1 MSSTTTEATV
11 QTTEVPTEATEP
23 TPEATETHAP
33 TRGEVTE
40 ATLVEIPLEQ
50 LRTNPLNLRRRVGDI
65 KALTKSIAELG
76 IVVPLIVTPAEDGTY
91 LLAAGERRLTAARA
105 AGLAVAPCVV
115 KNLTEAEQ
123 VEIMLT
129 ENDDDRTPLS
139 PSERAAGYLRLVSL
153 GCTVRRLAAK
163 VGRSA
168 KHVSTHMALLELP
181 ERAQLA
187 VDAGELS
194 MADVVALVKVKDQP
208 ELIEEVL
215 ALPAW
220 NRHDIA
226 MVIERRIAQRRQE
239 QAYVEAVAEQE
250 AKGQRV
256 IESTSVSQSKAKRLR
271 DLGFKVAAH
280 QSEPCH
286 AVVVERY
293 LRGVEVVEVC
303 DDPRRHTTR
312 AGAASRSELQVTPAT
327 VVGQSPED
335 RERRSERKR
344 VLRRRAEFLAEAL
357 ARRSVPKPRDAT
369 AFCLYSLMEQANGNA
384 WARAGALLGVE
395 PATSRWGGKDWHR
408 PIRELADR
416 SSADL
421 LRVATAMAASCAEER
436 ISSYGGYGGGGIRY
450 VEALTSLGYE
460 PDPFEDAEVA
470 VARERVAEDAAE
482 QAAADDAT
490 TDPHEDATTDDGA
503 RPDDEPPAA

>member
-1 MSSTTTEATV
+1 MSTATAETTTEAADA
-11 QTTEVPTEATEP
+11 PTEAGE
-23 TPEATETHAP
+23 PEATEAKA
-33 TRGEVTE
+33 E
-40 ATLVEIPLEQ
+40 AILVEIPLEQ

-65 KALTKSIAELG
+65 KALTKSIAEVG

-105 AGLAVAPCVV
+105 AGLVAAPCVV
-115 KNLTEAEQ
+115 KNLTEVEQ

-153 GCTVRRLAAK
+153 GCTVRRLVAK

-187 VDAGELS
+187 ADTGELS
-194 MADVVALVKVKDQP
+194 MADVAALVKVKDQP

-215 ALPAW
+215 ALPTW

-239 QAYVEAVAEQE
+239 EAYAEAVAEQE
-250 AKGQRV
+250 AKGHRV

-271 DLGFKVAAH
+271 DLGFKVADHKA
-280 QSEPCH
+280 EPCH

-303 DDPRRHTTR
+303 DDPRRHTSK

-369 AFCLYSLMEQANGNA
+369 AFCLHALMEQANGNA

-395 PATSRWGGKDWHR
+395 PAASRWGGKDWHR

-436 ISSYGGYGGGGIRY
+436 ISFYGGYGGGGIRY

-470 VARERVAEDAAE
+470 AARESVAADAAE
-482 QAAADDAT
+482 EAAGDADAGT
-490 TDPHEDATTDDGA
+490 TDPGDDTTADDGA
-503 RPDDEPPAA
+503 GPDDEPPAA

>member
-1 MSSTTTEATV
+1 M
-11 QTTEVPTEATEP
+11 
-23 TPEATETHAP
+23 
-33 TRGEVTE
+33 
-40 ATLVEIPLEQ
+40 EIPLEQ

-65 KALTKSIAELG
+65 KALTKSIAEVG

-194 MADVVALVKVKDQP
+194 MADVAALVKVKDQP

-239 QAYVEAVAEQE
+239 EAYAEAVAEQE
-250 AKGQRV
+250 AKGHRV

-271 DLGFKVAAH
+271 DLGFKVADHKA
-280 QSEPCH
+280 EPCH

-303 DDPRRHTTR
+303 DDPRRHTAK

-369 AFCLYSLMEQANGNA
+369 AFCLHAAHGAGQRQRLGSGRGAAGR
-384 WARAGALLGVE
+384 RAGRQPLGRQGLA
-395 PATSRWGGKDWHR
+395 PAHPRAGRPLQRRPAARGHGDGG
-408 PIRELADR
+408 ELR
-416 SSADL
+416 RGTHQL
-421 LRVATAMAASCAEER
+421 LRRLWRRGHPLRRGPDQPRLRARPVRGRRGGRSPRER
-436 ISSYGGYGGGGIRY
+436 GRGRSRGGGGRRRRRHHRPRRRHHGRRRSRTRRRAASGLSRHPSQAG
-450 VEALTSLGYE
+450 VR
-460 PDPFEDAEVA
+460 P
-470 VARERVAEDAAE
+470 ARFAHS
-482 QAAADDAT
+482 T
-490 TDPHEDATTDDGA
+490 
-503 RPDDEPPAA
+503 

>member
-1 MSSTTTEATV
+1 MSTATTEATV
-11 QTTEVPTEATEP
+11 EATEVPTEATEP
-23 TPEATETHAP
+23 TPGTEVTHAP
-33 TRGEVTE
+33 TEGEPTE

-139 PSERAAGYLRLVSL
+139 PCERAAGYLRLVSL

-194 MADVVALVKVKDQP
+194 MADVAALVKVKDQP

-239 QAYVEAVAEQE
+239 EAYVEAVAEQE
-250 AKGQRV
+250 AKGRRV
-256 IESTSVSQSKAKRLR
+256 IESASVSQSKAKRLR
-271 DLGFKVAAH
+271 DLGFKVADH

-303 DDPRRHTTR
+303 DDPRRHTAR

-395 PATSRWGGKDWHR
+395 PAASRWGGKDWHR

-470 VARERVAEDAAE
+470 AARERVAEEASADGGTAGPD
-482 QAAADDAT
+482 DDAT
-490 TDPHEDATTDDGA
+490 ADDGA
-503 RPDDEPPAA
+503 GPDDEPPAA

>member
-1 MSSTTTEATV
+1 MSTATTDATTEAA
-11 QTTEVPTEATEP
+11 EVPTEATEP
-23 TPEATETHAP
+23 TPEPTATHAP
-33 TRGEVTE
+33 TEGEVTE
-40 ATLVEIPLEQ
+40 AALVEIPLEQ

-115 KNLTEAEQ
+115 KHLTEAEQ

-129 ENDDDRTPLS
+129 ENDDDRTALS

-194 MADVVALVKVKDQP
+194 MADVAALVKVKDQP

-220 NRHDIA
+220 NRHDVA
-226 MVIERRIAQRRQE
+226 AVIERRIAQRRQE
-239 QAYVEAVAEQE
+239 EAYVEAVAEQE

-256 IESTSVSQSKAKRLR
+256 IESASVSQSKAKRLR
-271 DLGFKVAAH
+271 DLGFKVADH

-286 AVVVERY
+286 AVVIERY
-293 LRGVEVVEVC
+293 LRGIEVVEVC
-303 DDPRRHTTR
+303 DDPRRHTAR

-344 VLRRRAEFLAEAL
+344 VLRRRAEFLADTL
-357 ARRSVPKPRDAT
+357 GRRSVPKPRDAT

-395 PATSRWGGKDWHR
+395 PAASRWGGKDWHR

-450 VEALTSLGYE
+450 IEALTTLGYD

-470 VARERVAEDAAE
+470 AARERVAEEAS
-482 QAAADDAT
+482 ADGGTAG
-490 TDPHEDATTDDGA
+490 PDDGA
-503 RPDDEPPAA
+503 TADDGAGSDDEPPAA